1 MNFHTISSLET
12 CSFYINI
19 NIEHVFLF
27 RIVTTSVNLHSNLH
41 LLYFGGKGYHGN
53 LEIKVHTN

>member
-41 LLYFGGKGYHGN
+41 LLYFGGKAHHGII
-53 LEIKVHTN
+53 ESKVYTS